1 MAGGIDWFRWHHG
14 SVTDPKFGL
23 VAKKSGARLS
33 DVLAVWAFVLESA
46 SANETRGVIGAVDAE
61 SLEYLLD
68 LEEGTAFR
76 ILDAMTQR
84 GLLGAGGVVVS
95 WEKRQPKRED
105 DTAAER
111 KRRQREREHE
121 LALSEAVTPSKSRT
135 VTQGHDRG
143 EESREEEI
151 QRLQRAKEAD
161 ELQQR
166 EAAEA
171 QRALLEA
178 QGHKPT
184 PAGAIC
190 KAMKA
195 AGLQAVNPGD
205 PRLLAMIAQGATTEE
220 FVGAATDA
228 VSKQKGFAWALS
240 ALAGKR
246 TDAQALKL
254 APPADGGPTVWHET
268 QGGVDAM
275 ASRLGLPK
283 WDGCVPWKGYRA
295 TILKAAEA
303 ASMVTP

>member
-14 SVTDPKFGL
+14 SVTDPKFQL
-23 VAKKSGARLS
+23 VARKSRQGLGN
-33 DVLAVWAFVLESA
+33 VIAVWAYLLEAASA
-46 SANETRGVIGAVDAE
+46 STERGHFGPIDCEAVDCMLGMEDGATAAI
-61 SLEYLLD
+61 LE
-68 LEEGTAFR
+68 
-76 ILDAMTQR
+76 AMECR
-84 GLLGAGGVVVS
+84 ALVGDGLVLS
-95 WEKRQPKRED
+95 WEKRQPKRERED
-105 DTAAER
+105 DTSTER
-111 KRRQREREHE
+111 VRAFREKQRQETPRNAKKR
-121 LALSEAVTPSKSRT
+121 L
-135 VTQGHDRG
+135 
-143 EESREEEI
+143 EESREEERREEEK
-151 QRLQRAKEAD
+151 QRLERAKEAD
-161 ELQQR
+161 DLKQR

-295 TILKAAEA
+295 TILKAAES

>member
-1 MAGGIDWFRWHHG
+1 MAGDWIKMRGNLWD
-14 SVTDPKFGL
+14 DPR
-23 VAKKSGARLS
+23 VARLCDLTDS
-33 DVLAVWAFVLESA
+33 TE
-46 SANETRGVIGAVDAE
+46 GPVIGALYWLWSAADQHTEDGFMPGLTIRQIDRKTGLQGFGAALCSIGWLEEREDGVLIVKFTDHNGQSAKRRCTDAHRKAGVRNLSASEADKKRTDAE
-61 SLEYLLD
+61 LEK
-68 LEEGTAFR
+68 EK
-76 ILDAMTQR
+76 
-84 GLLGAGGVVVS
+84 
-95 WEKRQPKRED
+95 EKR
-105 DTAAER
+105 
-111 KRRQREREHE
+111 
-121 LALSEAVTPSKSRT
+121 
-135 VTQGHDRG
+135 
-143 EESREEEI
+143 REEEI

-161 ELQQR
+161 DLKQR

-190 KAMKA
+190 EAMKA

-205 PRLLAMIAQGATTEE
+205 PRLLAMIEQGATTEE
-220 FVGAATDA
+220 FVGAAADA

-254 APPADGGPTVWHET
+254 APPADGGPTAWHET